1 MLLENATKYDEAS
14 SSAGER
20 AMQRAKGAGAPVYY
34 MDAAIAE
41 GIIRELPNGS
51 RQRVEITGGEDVVLE
66 ELHSP
71 FQS

>member
-1 MLLENATKYDEAS
+1 MLLENANKYEEAI

-20 AMQRAKGAGAPVYY
+20 AMQRAKRAGAPVYY

-41 GIIRELPNGS
+41 GIIRELPDGS

-66 ELHSP
+66 ELHVP
-71 FQS
+71 FQP